1 MFLSFCLRF
10 WKFQPDV
17 AYENIAY
24 KKSMFPETNDATLG
38 FQISFKKCC
47 GKSNRFNDTHTA
59 KLCYTQCIQE
69 FLEI

>member
-17 AYENIAY
+17 GYENIAY

-38 FQISFKKCC
+38 FPISFEKCC

-59 KLCYTQCIQE
+59 KLLYAMHTGIS
-69 FLEI
+69 

>member
-1 MFLSFCLRF
+1 
-10 WKFQPDV
+10 
-17 AYENIAY
+17 
-24 KKSMFPETNDATLG
+24 MFPETNDATLG
-38 FQISFKKCC
+38 FQISFEKCC